1 MKKNRVIRFPGIPWY
16 QKIEKMMKLLVL
28 LLTCSCLT
36 LSANTMAQQQRVTLN
51 LKNCSVKDLF
61 YEIQRQTD
69 LFFVYNLRNFENVG
83 TINVKAKN
91 EEVDKVLARVFE
103 GRDVEFLFEDNTV
116 VVRPMPLQQQQVQE
130 RKVTGVVKD
139 EQGNVLP
146 GVAIVIKGTTMGTST
161 DADGKYSLTLPE
173 GAHTLVFSMI
183 GMKVCEE
190 KVGTRMEIN
199 VRMEEEVTEIDEVVV
214 TGIFTRKKESFTG
227 SASTYTA
234 AELKTM
240 GTSNVLQ
247 SLKTLDPAFAIMDNV
262 QFGSDPNRLPNM
274 EIRGKSSMLGMRD
287 ELENDP
293 NQPLFILDGFESSI
307 EAINDLDINRI
318 ESITILKDAASTAI
332 YGSKAANG
340 VVVVETVKP
349 QAGELQVSYNGNI
362 NLSIPDLTSYNLMNA
377 SEKLEFERL
386 AGRYD
391 PTIVETPYLT
401 ETDLELTEMYY
412 DRLRSIAEGI
422 DTYWLAEPLRVG
434 VNQKHSLYVMGGAD
448 SFLFGIGAGYN
459 GNSGVMK
466 DSKRQV
472 VSGNIDLIYR
482 VSKFQFS
489 NKFSFTSTNYEN
501 PIVPFSDY
509 AEANPY
515 HKKRNSD
522 GTIEQWLEYE
532 EGGVIIA
539 NPLYNASLNSRNT
552 GKNLNLTNY
561 FIAEWNPNSLWKLRA
576 RFGLTYTNDETEEF
590 ISPEDTD
597 QILNKETTE
606 RGEYTATNTKGT
618 QYEGE
623 FTVTFAQLFN
633 RHRLNLVAG
642 GNIFSSDNLLSGYTV
657 EGFPAGDFTYPS
669 FAGGYPENALP
680 TYVES
685 VSHSVNAYL
694 NAGYSFDDRYL
705 LDVSLRLNGSSV
717 FGSTSK
723 YNTTW
728 SVGLGWNLHREKFI
742 SNNLAFINLF
752 KIRASIG
759 NPGNQSFDSGRT
771 LITYAFQNG
780 VLNYFGLGALPDQIG
795 NPDLEW
801 QITQDKNIGL
811 DLGLFN
817 NRFSMTFDYF
827 HKVTD
832 PLLIGITM
840 PYSSGTTEYFANAGK
855 QISKGLT
862 FTAVGYLIRN
872 TEERIMWSLRVNGR
886 TQKNKID
893 GIGNSLDAFNNNG
906 RGTSTQRYYDGADPD
921 DIWVIKSAGIDPA
934 TGKELFYTKEGSF
947 TYDFSYDD
955 EVICGNTRPDIE
967 GVIGTSFTY
976 KGLSLSLNF
985 RYQLGADVFNTAVM
999 EKVENVDYYY
1009 NQDRRALYE
1018 RWHEAGDVVRF
1029 KNIRDV
1035 NASPMSSRFV
1045 QRENVLALESLN
1057 VEYEFIDGWIK
1068 KAGLG
1073 NLKFF
1078 FSMRDVFRAST
1089 IRSERGID
1097 YPFARTME
1105 AGMSFNF

>member
-1 MKKNRVIRFPGIPWY
+1 MKKDRIIRCLGIPWH
-16 QKIEKMMKLLVL
+16 QKIGKVMKLLAL
-28 LLTCSCLT
+28 ILTCSCLT
-36 LSANTMAQQQRVTLN
+36 LSAETMAQQQRVTLN
-51 LKNCSVKDLF
+51 LKDCSAKDLF

-69 LFFVYNLRNFENVG
+69 LYFVYNLRNFENVG
-83 TINVKAKN
+83 TFNVQAEN
-91 EEVDKVLARVFE
+91 EEVDKVLERVFQ
-103 GRDVEFLFEDNTV
+103 DANVEFLFEDNTV
-116 VVRPMPLQQQQVQE
+116 IIRPMTKQQVEQ

-139 EQGNVLP
+139 AKGNALP
-146 GVAIVIKGTTMGTST
+146 GVAVVIKGTTMGTST

-173 GAHTLVFSMI
+173 GEYTLVFSML
-183 GMKVCEE
+183 GMKAQEE
-190 KVGTRMEIN
+190 AIGTRSEIN
-199 VRMEEEVTEIDEVVV
+199 VVLQEEAAEIEEVVV

-227 SASTYTA
+227 SASSFTQE
-234 AELKTM
+234 ELKRV
-240 GTSNVLQ
+240 GSSNILQ

-349 QAGELQVSYNGNI
+349 QSGELQVSYNGNI

-391 PTIVETPYLT
+391 PSIVETPYRT
-401 ETDLELTEMYY
+401 ETDIELTEMYY
-412 DRLRSIAEGI
+412 DRLRTIAEGV

-434 VNQKHSLYVMGGAD
+434 VNQKHSLYVMGGEEH
-448 SFLFGIGAGYN
+448 FLFGLGAGYN
-459 GNSGVMK
+459 GVSGVMK
-466 DSKRQV
+466 DSKRQII
-472 VSGNIDLIYR
+472 SGNIDLIYR
-482 VSKFQFS
+482 VAKFQFS
-489 NKFSFTSTNYEN
+489 NKFSFSSTDYSN
-501 PIVPFSDY
+501 PVVPFSDY
-509 AEANPY
+509 ASANPF
-515 HKKRNSD
+515 HKKKNAD
-522 GTIEQWLEYE
+522 GTIDQWLEYE
-532 EGGVIIA
+532 EGGVTIA
-539 NPLYNASLNSRNT
+539 NPLWNASLNSRNT
-552 GKNLNLTNY
+552 GKDLNLTNY
-561 FIAEWNPNSLWKLRA
+561 FIAEWNPSSLWKVRA
-576 RFGLTYTNDETEEF
+576 RFGLTYTNSDTEVF
-590 ISPEDTD
+590 TSPEDTD

-606 RGEYTATNTKGT
+606 RGEYTETNTKSN

-623 FTVTFAQLFN
+623 LTVTFAQLFG
-633 RHRLNLVAG
+633 RHRLNLVGG
-642 GNIFSSDNLLSGYTV
+642 GNIFSSNSLLSGNTV

-669 FAGGYPENALP
+669 FASGYPENALP

-685 VSHSVNAYL
+685 VSHSVNAYF

-728 SVGLGWNLHREKFI
+728 SVGLGWNLHKEKFMA
-742 SNNLAFINLF
+742 NHLGFINLF

-771 LITYAFQNG
+771 LITYAFQSG
-780 VLNYFGLGALPDQIG
+780 MLNYFGLGALPNQIG
-795 NPDLEW
+795 NPNLEW
-801 QITQDKNIGL
+801 QITQDKN
-811 DLGLFN
+811 LGVDFAMFN
-817 NRFSMTFDYF
+817 NRFSLTLDYF

-840 PYSSGTTEYFANAGK
+840 PYSSGTTEYFTNAGK
-855 QISKGLT
+855 QTSQGLT

-872 TEERIMWSLRVNGR
+872 TEDRIMWSLRVNGR

-893 GIGNSLDAFNNNG
+893 GIGNSLDAFNNDG
-906 RGTSTQRYYDGADPD
+906 RGSHTTRYYDGADPD

-934 TGKELFYTKEGSF
+934 TGKELFFTKDGNF

-967 GVIGTSFTY
+967 GVLGTTFSY

-999 EKVENVDYYY
+999 EKVENVDMYY
-1009 NQDRRALYE
+1009 NQDKRALYE
-1018 RWHEAGDVVRF
+1018 RWHEAGDIRRF

-1035 NASPMSSRFV
+1035 NASPMSSRFI
-1045 QRENVLALESLN
+1045 QTENVLALESLH
-1057 VEYEFIDGWIK
+1057 VEYEFMDGWIENV
-1068 KAGLG
+1068 GLG

-1089 IRSERGID
+1089 IRAERGID

-1105 AGMSFNF
+1105 AGLSFNF